1 MSRRRP
7 VLVVVALAVLLALG
21 TTLIGALNGTTTRA
35 FAATTAGFGKPPTL
49 TSGTKTIQ
57 SSGQNRTYILDIPT
71 NYDRNRPYRL
81 IFGLHWLNG
90 TANDVATGGAD
101 GAVFAFCGQK
111 QLSNNSTIFVAPQ
124 GINNGWANTN
134 GQDVTLVDNILNLV
148 ESDLCVDTTQVYA
161 MGWSYGGAMSYALAC
176 ARPSV

>member
-35 FAATTAGFGKPPTL
+35 FAASTAGCGKAPTL

-57 SSGQNRTYILDIPT
+57 SSGQNRTYILDIPA
-71 NYDRNRPYRL
+71 NYDRNGPYRL

-90 TANDVATGGAD
+90 TANDVATGGSD
-101 GAVFAFCGQK
+101 GAVWAYYGQK
-111 QLSNNSTIFVAPQ
+111 QLSNNGTIFVAPQ

-134 GQDVTLVDNILNLV
+134 GQDITLMDNLLNLL
-148 ESDLCVDTTQVYA
+148 EGDLCIDTTQVFA
-161 MGWSYGGAMSYALAC
+161 MGWSFGGAMSYA
-176 ARPSV
+176 

>member
-35 FAATTAGFGKPPTL
+35 FAATTAGCGKAPTL

-81 IFGLHWLNG
+81 IIWLHRPNR
-90 TANDVATGGAD
+90 TASNVATGGSD
-101 GAVFAFCGQK
+101 GAVWAYYGQK
-111 QLSNNSTIFVAPQ
+111 QLSNNGTIFVAPQ
-124 GINNGWANTN
+124 GLNNGWANTN
-134 GQDVTLVDNILNLV
+134 GQHVTLIDNILSLI
-148 ESDLCVDTTQVYA
+148 EQDLCVDTTQVYA
-161 MGWSYGGAMSYALAC
+161 MGWSFG
-176 ARPSV
+176 